1 MSENKPSDHQR
12 GLLWLVAEL
21 LGEERP
27 DGLQRFLKES
37 TLHAVFFLASE
48 LGLLPYDTAPV
59 LTNWH
64 GDTRYVCLSQEG
76 LEDLAALEKGGFL
89 QRLELTGSHHGFFSA
104 YRMTEAGR
112 AEAARI
118 PPDITAALAPLIL
131 CPCGGR
137 WVYITGKDRVMRYC
151 PKCGTEEE
159 IACLEIPKL
168 PYTSTPRFPHL
179 LELGFPGENA
189 KWLPVPEEGK

>member
-1 MSENKPSDHQR
+1 MTENNEPTGHQL

-27 DGLQRFLKES
+27 EGMQRFLKES

-48 LGLLPYDTAPV
+48 RGLLPYDTAPV

-76 LEDLAALEKGGFL
+76 IEDLGALEKQGLL

-104 YRMTEAGR
+104 YRMADAGR
-112 AEAARI
+112 AAAARV
-118 PPDITAALAPLIL
+118 PQTITAALEPLIR
-131 CPCGGR
+131 CACGDR
-137 WVYITGKDRVMRYC
+137 WVYTTGKQRVRRCC
-151 PKCGTEEE
+151 PKCGIEEE
-159 IACLEIPKL
+159 IGCLEIPRL
-168 PYTSTPRFPHL
+168 PYTSVPRFPHL
-179 LELGFPGENA
+179 LGLGFPGEEKTDPA
-189 KWLPVPEEGK
+189 S

>member
-1 MSENKPSDHQR
+1 MSENKPTDHQR

-21 LGEERP
+21 LGEEKP

-76 LEDLAALEKGGFL
+76 LEDLAALEQGGFL

-104 YRMTEAGR
+104 YRMTETGR
-112 AEAARI
+112 AEAART
-118 PPDITAALAPLIL
+118 PSEMTAALGPLVR

-137 WVYITGKDRVMRYC
+137 WVYTTGKDRVLRYC
-151 PKCGTEEE
+151 PTCGTEEE
-159 IACLEIPKL
+159 IGCLEIPKL
-168 PYTSTPRFPHL
+168 PYTSTPRFPNL
-179 LELGFPGENA
+179 LELGFPGEA
-189 KWLPVPEEGK
+189 FKGLPFPEEGK

>member
-1 MSENKPSDHQR
+1 MTKDGPTDYQR

-27 DGLQRFLKES
+27 EGLQRFLKES
-37 TLHAVFFLASE
+37 TLHALFFLASE
-48 LGLLPYDTAPV
+48 RGLLPYDTAPV

-76 LEDLAALEKGGFL
+76 LEDLAALEKRGLL

-104 YRMTEAGR
+104 YRMTAAGR
-112 AEAARI
+112 VEVAGV
-118 PPDITAALAPLIL
+118 PPAITAALEPLIR
-131 CPCGGR
+131 CACGDR
-137 WVYITGKDRVMRYC
+137 WVYTTGKEMVRRYC

-159 IACLEIPKL
+159 IGCLEIPKL
-168 PYTSTPRFPHL
+168 PYTSVSRFPNL
-179 LELGFPGENA
+179 LGLGFPGEDNKDSA
-189 KWLPVPEEGK
+189 S